1 VPGAKEVIVIVFR
14 YLSREV
20 LLTLTAVSGVL
31 LLIIMSGRFIKYLAQ
46 AAAGQLDPGVLFL
59 IIGYRL
65 PGFMVLILPLG
76 LFLGILLAYG
86 RMYLDSE
93 MTVLSAN
100 GFSDRRILWYT
111 QGSALVVALI
121 VAILSLWLAPA
132 GVLKTQ
138 QLFNQQAAMTEFDT
152 LAAGRFQSLGSGQR
166 VTYAGGL
173 SEDRTQ
179 LEDLFITERAG
190 GVDDTTVGVL
200 VAETGRQQMN
210 VDGSRYL
217 VLYDGY
223 RYDGTPGSADFRV
236 ISYDTYG
243 VLLPKPEIATEVT
256 DREGIPTLQLFGH
269 SDVDLRA
276 ELQWRLALPLLVFIV
291 AFFAVPLSRVNPRQ
305 GRFLKL
311 LPAVMLYM
319 AYLALLISAR
329 GWMESGALPA
339 ALGLWWVHVL
349 FLIIGVVLNRQA
361 LLPQAV
367 PREIAHAHS

>member
-1 VPGAKEVIVIVFR
+1 MIVFR

-59 IIGYRL
+59 IMGYRL

-86 RMYLDSE
+86 RLYLDSE
-93 MTVLSAN
+93 MTVLSAT
-100 GFSDRRILWYT
+100 GMSDRKILGYT
-111 QGSALVVALI
+111 QGSALLVALL
-121 VAILSLWLAPA
+121 VGFLSLWIAPA

-138 QLFNQQAAMTEFDT
+138 QLFNEQDAMTEFDT

-173 SEDRTQ
+173 SEDRTE
-179 LEDLFITERAG
+179 LHDLFITERADSG
-190 GVDDTTVGVL
+190 SEARLGVL
-200 VAETGRQQMN
+200 VAESGRQQMN
-210 VDGSRYL
+210 PDGSRYL
-217 VLYDGY
+217 VLNQGY
-223 RYDGTPGSADFRV
+223 RYDGRPGSADFR
-236 ISYDTYG
+236 IIQYDTYG
-243 VLLPKPEIATEVT
+243 VLLPRPEVAREVT
-256 DREGIPTLQLFGH
+256 DREAMSTLSLLGQQ
-269 SDVDLRA
+269 DVRLQA
-276 ELQWRLALPLLVFIV
+276 ELQWRLSIPLLVFVV
-291 AFFAVPLSRVNPRQ
+291 AFFAVPLARVNPRQ

-329 GWMESGALPA
+329 GWMENGRLPA
-339 ALGLWWVHVL
+339 ALGLWWVHLL
-349 FLIIGVVLNRQA
+349 FLLIGLGLNFKA
-361 LLPQAV
+361 LTAPSRVSGGQ
-367 PREIAHAHS
+367 HASA